1 MRSRDCSSCGARAP
15 TASMYCPSCGSG
27 LGEEKP
33 EVDPASESEAVS
45 VTVTSQSP
53 SAPKTESRDE
63 ERRRV
68 AYLAAGGSA
77 AIVIGSFM
85 PWARVLFVEVAGI
98 DTNSGKLLLILGIV
112 AGLLAYQLFT
122 REGRSGYFIPLGALS
137 ALLSFGAIS
146 ELRSEGSGL
155 ISIRPGLLLAA
166 LGSVLVVVA
175 GVKGRA

>member
-1 MRSRDCSSCGARAP
+1 
-15 TASMYCPSCGSG
+15 
-27 LGEEKP
+27 
-33 EVDPASESEAVS
+33 
-45 VTVTSQSP
+45 
-53 SAPKTESRDE
+53 
-63 ERRRV
+63 
-68 AYLAAGGSA
+68 
-77 AIVIGSFM
+77 M